1 MELMNTHN
9 LPPSKDEPTVC
20 VKCGRVGCECGP
32 ECACNGSF
40 DKTLPPQ
47 EELIQD
53 FE

>member
-9 LPPSKDEPTVC
+9 LSPSKDEPTVS
-20 VKCGRVGCECGP
+20 VQCGIVGCECGR

-47 EELIQD
+47 EELVQD